1 MRALLLAAF
10 GISLVPPAAIADGLN
25 LAGSLGR
32 CTRSSDQSQFVIT
45 FYPGGGVGGGELQNR
60 EVIPTVAEVHALTQS
75 RRPMDMMVQGCS
87 TSLFQAAQQ

>member
-60 EVIPTVAEVHALTQS
+60 EVSLYWSCFGKME
-75 RRPMDMMVQGCS
+75 S
-87 TSLFQAAQQ
+87 TSMTQEDLHAPYTLYERVSG